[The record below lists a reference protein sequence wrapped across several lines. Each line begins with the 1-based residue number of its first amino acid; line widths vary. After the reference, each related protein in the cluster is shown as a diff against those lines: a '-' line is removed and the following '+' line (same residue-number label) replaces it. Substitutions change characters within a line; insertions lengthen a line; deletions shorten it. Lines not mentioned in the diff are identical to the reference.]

1 MSVLSGVKSRAAVC
15 KTSIERF
22 IGKTFVR
29 IFGLVPTVAG
39 AGEKPVQFR
48 GGTVGEATAITELV
62 VVEAL
67 RKSNSLCEAIGQPP
81 LDMAGVRKR
90 EIL

>member
-1 MSVLSGVKSRAAVC
+1 MLSGVKSRAAVC
-15 KTSIERF
+15 KSAIGRF

-29 IFGLVPTVAG
+29 ISGLIPTVAG
-39 AGEKPVQFR
+39 AGERPAQFR
-48 GGTVGEATAITELV
+48 GCTVSEATAITELV

-67 RKSNSLCEAIGQPP
+67 RMSNSLCEAIGDPP

-90 EIL
+90 E